1 MNDRI
6 AGRLLTAV
14 LATLLLLSC
23 MVSCEKANNNLSAQS
38 TVRIYLTDD
47 PGAYREAWLDVKKVL
62 VQVSTDSTAS
72 GTSGT
77 WVPSSSFTPGRYDL
91 LQYRNGVD
99 TAIAAVSV
107 PAGIVSRIQLV
118 LGSNNTL
125 VFNNGQTVTMHA
137 PSEIYCDAKLVV
149 NGEERTPGLSYD
161 LVLDFDV
168 ARSIRQAGS
177 GDSLDY
183 SFVPYVHAFSKEA
196 GASVEGWVVPA
207 EAHPYVLATDAAR
220 DTITAVPDA
229 GGYYKFW
236 GIPPGVYV
244 LHFVPDAAT
253 GYQASLLTGIKASA
267 GVVFT
272 ADTVKLTR

>member
-1 MNDRI
+1 V
-6 AGRLLTAV
+6 A
-14 LATLLLLSC
+14 LLLFSC
-23 MVSCEKANNNLSAQS
+23 LFSCEKANNNLTAQS
-38 TVRIYLTDD
+38 TVKIYLTDD

-72 GTSGT
+72 GASGT

-91 LQYRNGVD
+91 LAYRNGMD

-118 LGSNNTL
+118 LGGNNTL
-125 VFNNGQTVTMHA
+125 VLDDGQTVTMHA
-137 PSEIYCDAKLVV
+137 PSEIYCEAKLIV
-149 NGEERTPGLSYD
+149 NGEQRTPGLSYD

-168 ARSIRQAGS
+168 ARSIHQAGS
-177 GDSLDY
+177 GDSVDY
-183 SFVPYVHAFSKEA
+183 SFAPYVRAFSKEA

-207 EAHPYVLATDAAR
+207 EAHPYVLATDEAR
-220 DTITAVPDA
+220 DTVTAVPDA
-229 GGYYKFW
+229 NGYYKFW
-236 GIPPGVYV
+236 GIPSGVYT

-253 GYQASLLTGIKASA
+253 GYQESVLTGISASA

-272 ADTVKLTR
+272 ADTVRLTR

>member
-1 MNDRI
+1 M
-6 AGRLLTAV
+6 
-14 LATLLLLSC
+14 ATLLLLSC
-23 MVSCEKANNNLSAQS
+23 MVSCEKANNNLTAQS
-38 TVRIYLTDD
+38 TVKIYLTDD
-47 PGAYREAWLDVKKVL
+47 PGAYREAWLDIKNVL
-62 VQVSTDSTAS
+62 VQVSTDTTVPGA
-72 GTSGT
+72 SGT

-91 LQYRNGVD
+91 LQYRNGAD

-107 PAGIVSRIQLV
+107 PAGTVSRIQLV
-118 LGSNNTL
+118 LGSSNTL
-125 VFNNGQTVTMHA
+125 VLDDGQTVTMHA
-137 PSEIYCDAKLVV
+137 PSEIYCEAKLIV
-149 NGEERTPGLSYD
+149 NGEQRTPGLSYD

-168 ARSIRQAGS
+168 ARSIYKAGS
-177 GDSLDY
+177 SDSSVDY
-183 SFVPYVHAFSKEA
+183 SFVPYVRAFSTEA

-229 GGYYKFW
+229 NGYYKFW
-236 GIPPGVYV
+236 GIPAGVYT

-253 GYQASLLTGIKASA
+253 GYQASVLTGIKASA